1 MGKIVSV
8 PRSHLIEK
16 IAIEFACVWYEAG
29 RSSGLTSKWKTTRAY
44 ARNNFERFVP
54 KAVDI
59 LLDMLNNPHLNDL
72 MKQEI
77 FEALMERHNDPTLK
91 TENQLPKVDMKKLM
105 SIIESNK
112 GAPSTQP
119 NLSLAQ
125 KIDNAVK
132 NNPFKK
138 VN

>member
-1 MGKIVSV
+1 MSKIFV
-8 PRSHLIEK
+8 PHSHLIEHV
-16 IAIEFACVWYEAG
+16 AGALAATWYEIG
-29 RSSGLTSKWKTTRAY
+29 RSQGMKSKYKTPRAY
-44 ARNNFERFVP
+44 ARANIEKFLP
-54 KAVDI
+54 KAIEHLLDI
-59 LLDMLNNPHLNDL
+59 LANPTFPDL
-72 MKQEI
+72 AKQEI